1 MWKVIKSEI
10 SYRVNTLIWVLLSSL
25 AIYFLISS
33 NWIFEKPIQRQRNL
47 GLVFFIYMLIVFAVV
62 LILKAWSRENR
73 DRQLILLPI
82 SIRFIGL
89 IRIFLDIVLWLIL
102 IGLFLIF
109 SLLSDHFHLNT
120 AVWWLLAMVTG
131 CVLVA
136 ISLASFWRDLVIPV
150 KNRSSN
156 LFIDRILSL
165 AMNVLIPGFFYIL
178 GLIQLLLIVQ
188 CIKQEKSVLTQVL
201 INPAVSLGIL
211 LTGIILVI
219 SSIIFFEKRTSY
231 LK

>member
-10 SYRVNTLIWVLLSSL
+10 CYRVNTLIWIVLSSL

-33 NWIFEKPIQRQRNL
+33 NWIFDKTGQRQYNL
-47 GLVFFIYMLIVFAVV
+47 GLIFLIYMLIVFAVL
-62 LILKAWSRENR
+62 LILKAWSKENR

-82 SIRFIGL
+82 SLRFIGW

-109 SLLSDHFHLNT
+109 ALISDHFSLNLS
-120 AVWWLLAMVTG
+120 VWWLLAMVTG
-131 CVLVA
+131 CVLVV
-136 ISLASFWRDLVIPV
+136 ISMAFFWRDLVIPV

-156 LFIDRILSL
+156 LLIDRILSL
-165 AMNVLIPGFFYIL
+165 AINFLIPGFFYIL
-178 GLIQLLLIVQ
+178 GLILLMLIIQ
-188 CIKQEKSVLTQVL
+188 GLKHEKSVLTQVFF
-201 INPAVSLGIL
+201 NPDVSLAVF
-211 LTGIILVI
+211 LTGILFAV